1 MIGWAINIKA
11 QIKVACVGNSIT
23 ENIAL
28 SNKHKYPSIL
38 QDLLGNGYIVR
49 NYGIGAR
56 TMLKKEIIHIG
67 MKNDIKKCLHGILI
81 L

>member
-1 MIGWAINIKA
+1 MISIYRFLIVSVVIGWAINIKA

-38 QDLLGNGYIVR
+38 QDLLGNGYIVNR
-49 NYGIGAR
+49 GTPFNVISRVGG
-56 TMLKKEIIHIG
+56 HI
-67 MKNDIKKCLHGILI
+67 
-81 L
+81 